1 MTKYASVM
9 RILKRRIAAGD
20 YAGAELPGEIRL
32 ADELGVGRITM
43 RRAIKELLDEGLLTR
58 APSRRL
64 IVNTAA
70 DHPVVRKVIGLMAP
84 AFATPITLRWRY
96 ALEQAAAR
104 RNDVLVRAVDVIH
117 DDDPSIT
124 ETLKGF
130 DGVFVVLGSG
140 VDTDAWRKRLYEA
153 RARVVSL
160 ETDMSADGIV
170 SVCMEM
176 PSALRRVLDHLK
188 RLGHRRIDC
197 LNVQPA
203 GPVIA
208 SRIATWRLWCAEN
221 GIAGE
226 LIDAPVKP
234 FEDPLPKAHGVIRHK
249 LRTKTLRAT
258 ALLTTIEQG
267 ALGAMRALAD
277 AGLKPGRD
285 VSVCS
290 AVEDYRARYAIP
302 SITCVRAID
311 PSPYYARCLDW
322 MCSDSPWNG
331 PLLLKPRSRS
341 IFKGDSTGP
350 PPPIPHARRGPPR
363 SWRRSSR
370 V

>member
-1 MTKYASVM
+1 VTKFACVM

-20 YAGAELPGEIRL
+20 YAARELPGEIPL
-32 ADELGVGRITM
+32 AAELGVGRITM
-43 RRAIKELLDEGLLTR
+43 RRAIRELLDEGLLAR

-70 DHPVVRKVIGLMAP
+70 EHPVVRKVIGYMAP
-84 AFATPITLRWRY
+84 AHASSINTRWRY
-96 ALEQAAAR
+96 VLDQVAAR
-104 RNDVLVRAVDVIH
+104 RGNVLVRPVDVIH

-124 ETLKGF
+124 EALKGF
-130 DGVFVVLGSG
+130 DGVFVTLGAG
-140 VDTDAWRKRLYEA
+140 VNLDVWRRRLHDA

-170 SVCMEM
+170 SVCMET
-176 PSALRRVLDHLK
+176 PAALRRVLDHLMT
-188 RLGHRRIDC
+188 LGHRRIDC

-208 SRIATWRLWCAEN
+208 SRIATWRAWCTEN

-234 FEDPLPKAHGVIRHK
+234 FEDPLPRAHRVVRRM
-249 LRTKTLRAT
+249 LRNGTLRAT
-258 ALLTTIEQG
+258 ALLSTIELG
-267 ALGAMRALAD
+267 AAGAMRALAD
-277 AGLKPGRD
+277 AGLQAGRD
-285 VSVCS
+285 LSVCS

-322 MCSDSPWNG
+322 MCSGKAWQE
-331 PLLLKPRSRS
+331 PLLLKPRTRP
-341 IFKGDSTGP
+341 IFKGASTGP
-350 PPPIPHARRGPPR
+350 PAKCAGLMA
-363 SWRRSSR
+363 
-370 V
+370 